1 MPESRKLF
9 THISVG
15 AIELGH
21 RVVMAPLTRMR
32 STLPGDVPNDLMLE
46 YYTQRASDGGLII
59 TEATAISITGR
70 GYLGAPGIYTDAQV
84 AGWRRIT
91 EAVHAKGAKI
101 VLQLWHVGRTSHVD
115 ITEGAIPIGASEGIP
130 YGGKAYTHNGWVSVT
145 PNRALKV
152 EEIPAL
158 LAEYRGGAQR
168 AKDAG
173 FDGIE
178 LHAGNGYLLD
188 QFLQNGSNY
197 RADEYGGSP
206 ENRAR
211 LLLQV
216 LDTVLSVWSSDRVG
230 IRISPATQFNGMSDS
245 DPQLLFNYLASALN
259 RYSPA
264 WLHIIEPRINGNAE
278 VQEGLHPVAAASL
291 RKLFTGRIIAAGGFD
306 APEAEAILE
315 KGDAD
320 LVAFGRL
327 FIANPDLPHRFR
339 ERLPL
344 NPYDRTTFY
353 GGDARGY
360 IDYPFFEERT
370 EETAVTV

>member
-9 THISVG
+9 TPISLG

-32 STLPGDVPNDLMLE
+32 STIPGDVPNELMLE
-46 YYTQRASDGGLII
+46 YYTQRASDGGLIV

-91 EAVHAKGAKI
+91 EAAHAKGSKI
-101 VLQLWHVGRTSHVD
+101 ALQLWHVGRTSHVD
-115 ITEGAIPIGASEGIP
+115 MTGGAIPIGASEGIP
-130 YGGKAYTHNGWVSVT
+130 YEGKAYTHHGWVPVT
-145 PNRALKV
+145 PNRALRV

-158 LAEYRGGAQR
+158 LAEYRGAAQR

-173 FDGIE
+173 FDGVE

-188 QFLQNGSNY
+188 QFLQNGSNH
-197 RADEYGGSP
+197 RTDEYGGSP

-211 LLLQV
+211 LLFRV
-216 LDTVLSVWSSDRVG
+216 LDAVLSVWSSDRVG
-230 IRISPATQFNGMSDS
+230 IRISPATHFNGMSDS
-245 DPQLLFNYLASALN
+245 DPQQLFSYLASALN
-259 RYSPA
+259 RYSLA
-264 WLHIIEPRINGNAE
+264 WLHIIEPRINGSTE
-278 VQEGLHPVAAASL
+278 IQEGLPPVAAASV
-291 RKLFTGRIIAAGGFD
+291 RKLFTSRIIAAGGFD
-306 APEAEAILE
+306 AAEAEAILE
-315 KGDAD
+315 RGDTD
-320 LVAFGRL
+320 LVAFGRF
-327 FIANPDLPHRFR
+327 FIANPDLPHRLR
-339 ERLPL
+339 ESLPL
-344 NPYDRTTFY
+344 NPYDRSTFY

-370 EETAVTV
+370 EERAVTA